1 MSRQTP
7 RGRRAAL
14 PPPERVARGLRARL
28 NLTAVLA
35 VLLPALTIGALALVR
50 PASVDVSTYPPR
62 ETGLNLSILTCP
74 SSLDD
79 TGDVSVA
86 SATGLAGQVE
96 VTQSG
101 AASTTE
107 VDVPADRPATADAG
121 SRGLTVR
128 GVDDMAPGLLAS
140 RQGEGPAA
148 VSCRAPVSEQW
159 FTGLGAAARH
169 SSVLELVNPDPGPAV
184 ADITVIGARGPVDA
198 PSLRGITVPGGRS
211 LRLDLAQEIPMRGEL
226 SAHVVVSRGR
236 LGVYAADTFD
246 ELGRGDAGTDW
257 LAAQEPGVDLLMLG
271 LPTGTG
277 TRSLVVANDG
287 VDEARVVIRVVTKD
301 SAFRPEGLDDVTVP
315 PGSVTRVPLSAIL
328 GAAVRD
334 GALGVQVEST
344 HPVTATLQVVRR
356 RRRLALGT
364 PPRGHRGDPGHPARG
379 ALDRAALLRRR
390 RLGRGAGPA
399 GGRQQEGAGGR
410 PRPRAHGRGPA
421 PRGRHAGPGDAGGRS
436 AARCRRQPGRGSGGG
451 RPARPGAHRPRR
463 RRQTRPAVT
472 LPSLRRTCEP
482 IV

>member
-1 MSRQTP
+1 MSRDTP
-7 RGRRAAL
+7 RQPGRGRRAAL

-62 ETGLNLSILTCP
+62 ETRLNLSILTCP

-107 VDVPADRPATADAG
+107 VDVPADRPATADVG

-184 ADITVIGARGPVDA
+184 ADI
-198 PSLRGITVPGGRS
+198 PS
-211 LRLDLAQEIPMRGEL
+211 
-226 SAHVVVSRGR
+226 SAHAAPWTLRPCAGSPCRVGGACAWTSPRRSRCVVS
-236 LGVYAADTFD
+236 
-246 ELGRGDAGTDW
+246 
-257 LAAQEPGVDLLMLG
+257 
-271 LPTGTG
+271 
-277 TRSLVVANDG
+277 
-287 VDEARVVIRVVTKD
+287 
-301 SAFRPEGLDDVTVP
+301 
-315 PGSVTRVPLSAIL
+315 
-328 GAAVRD
+328 
-334 GALGVQVEST
+334 
-344 HPVTATLQVVRR
+344 
-356 RRRLALGT
+356 
-364 PPRGHRGDPGHPARG
+364 
-379 ALDRAALLRRR
+379 
-390 RLGRGAGPA
+390 
-399 GGRQQEGAGGR
+399 
-410 PRPRAHGRGPA
+410 
-421 PRGRHAGPGDAGGRS
+421 
-436 AARCRRQPGRGSGGG
+436 
-451 RPARPGAHRPRR
+451 
-463 RRQTRPAVT
+463 
-472 LPSLRRTCEP
+472 
-482 IV
+482 

>member
-140 RQGEGPAA
+140 RQGPGPAA

-169 SSVLELVNPDPGPAV
+169 SSVLELS
-184 ADITVIGARGPVDA
+184 T
-198 PSLRGITVPGGRS
+198 
-211 LRLDLAQEIPMRGEL
+211 
-226 SAHVVVSRGR
+226 
-236 LGVYAADTFD
+236 
-246 ELGRGDAGTDW
+246 
-257 LAAQEPGVDLLMLG
+257 
-271 LPTGTG
+271 PT
-277 TRSLVVANDG
+277 
-287 VDEARVVIRVVTKD
+287 
-301 SAFRPEGLDDVTVP
+301 
-315 PGSVTRVPLSAIL
+315 
-328 GAAVRD
+328 
-334 GALGVQVEST
+334 
-344 HPVTATLQVVRR
+344 
-356 RRRLALGT
+356 
-364 PPRGHRGDPGHPARG
+364 
-379 ALDRAALLRRR
+379 
-390 RLGRGAGPA
+390 
-399 GGRQQEGAGGR
+399 
-410 PRPRAHGRGPA
+410 
-421 PRGRHAGPGDAGGRS
+421 
-436 AARCRRQPGRGSGGG
+436 
-451 RPARPGAHRPRR
+451 PARPSRTSPSSARAAPWTLRPCAASPCRAGGACAWTSPRR
-463 RRQTRPAVT
+463 SRCVA
-472 LPSLRRTCEP
+472 S
-482 IV
+482 

>member
-1 MSRQTP
+1 MSRETP

-140 RQGEGPAA
+140 R
-148 VSCRAPVSEQW
+148 
-159 FTGLGAAARH
+159 
-169 SSVLELVNPDPGPAV
+169 
-184 ADITVIGARGPVDA
+184 RGP
-198 PSLRGITVPGGRS
+198 R
-211 LRLDLAQEIPMRGEL
+211 
-226 SAHVVVSRGR
+226 
-236 LGVYAADTFD
+236 
-246 ELGRGDAGTDW
+246 
-257 LAAQEPGVDLLMLG
+257 
-271 LPTGTG
+271 
-277 TRSLVVANDG
+277 
-287 VDEARVVIRVVTKD
+287 
-301 SAFRPEGLDDVTVP
+301 
-315 PGSVTRVPLSAIL
+315 
-328 GAAVRD
+328 
-334 GALGVQVEST
+334 
-344 HPVTATLQVVRR
+344 
-356 RRRLALGT
+356 
-364 PPRGHRGDPGHPARG
+364 
-379 ALDRAALLRRR
+379 
-390 RLGRGAGPA
+390 A
-399 GGRQQEGAGGR
+399 GGRVV
-410 PRPRAHGRGPA
+410 PRTRLRAVV
-421 PRGRHAGPGDAGGRS
+421 
-436 AARCRRQPGRGSGGG
+436 
-451 RPARPGAHRPRR
+451 HRPRR
-463 RRQTRPAVT
+463 RGAALVGPRARQPRSRPGRRGHQRHRRARPGGRSVVARHHRARRAEPAPRPRPGDPDARRAERPRRGLARPPRCVRRRHLRRAGPRRRRHRLARRPGAGHRPAAARPADREGHP
-472 LPSLRRTCEP
+472 LPGRGQRRRRRGAGRHPGGHQGLRVPARGPRRRDRAARLGRPGSRSARSSARRCGTARSGSRSSPP
-482 IV
+482 IPSRPP